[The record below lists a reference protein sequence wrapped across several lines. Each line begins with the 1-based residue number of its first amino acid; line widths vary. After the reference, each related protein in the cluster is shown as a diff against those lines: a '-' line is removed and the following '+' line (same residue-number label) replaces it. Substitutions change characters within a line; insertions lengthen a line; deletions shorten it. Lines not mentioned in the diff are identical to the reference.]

1 MVLIGSH
8 TMTKLY
14 RCIYIL
20 YIDVEYNTHLSMEV
34 MATHESLESIHITHK
49 KLRFNED
56 VLGTVLATLLA

>member
-1 MVLIGSH
+1 MVLIVSH

-14 RCIYIL
+14 NTL
-20 YIDVEYNTHLSMEV
+20 HSVEYNTHLSMEV